1 MEPYET
7 AQSFV
12 VKSWLDE
19 TVGKA
24 RGARW
29 RGHITHVP
37 SAERRYLR
45 TLEDVTA
52 FMVPYLERMGATV
65 TARRRVRQWLGRF
78 TH

>member
-12 VKSWLDE
+12 VKIWVEE
-19 TVGKA
+19 TDGTA
-24 RGARW
+24 RRARW

-52 FMVPYLERMGATV
+52 FMVPYLERMGV
-65 TARRRVRQWLGRF
+65 TLTTRWRVRQWLGRRMR
-78 TH
+78 